1 MQTPLPSFPRG
12 RTLADRV
19 LASTA
24 PDLPTRG
31 AEVVTRDGRSLP
43 MVSARLTA
51 AAQGGIARLVLEQRF
66 ENRHAEILH
75 VSYRMPLP
83 VDAAVSGYAF
93 ELAGAT
99 IAGRVD
105 RKRAARQQFER
116 AIASGK
122 TAAMARSN
130 C

>member
-1 MQTPLPSFPRG
+1 MQTPLPSFPQG

-51 AAQGGIARLVLEQRF
+51 EARDLWVLTLPDLRH
-66 ENRHAEILH
+66 NRRIRAFIDH
-75 VSYRMPLP
+75 VHEEFR
-83 VDAAVSGYAF
+83 ARRT
-93 ELAGAT
+93 ELEGA
-99 IAGRVD
+99 RPP
-105 RKRAARQQFER
+105 
-116 AIASGK
+116 
-122 TAAMARSN
+122 
-130 C
+130 